1 MLIRS
6 KYSSPGSK
14 YSSSSRIG
22 NSCSSSV
29 STMKS
34 RSSSKRGLVVKEVVV
49 AGVVKEGLVIVP

>member
-49 AGVVKEGLVIVP
+49 AGVVK